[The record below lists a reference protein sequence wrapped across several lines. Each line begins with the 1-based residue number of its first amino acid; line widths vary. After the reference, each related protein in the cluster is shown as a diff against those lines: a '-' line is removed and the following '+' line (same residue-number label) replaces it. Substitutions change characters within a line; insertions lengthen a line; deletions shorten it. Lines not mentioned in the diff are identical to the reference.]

1 MAGKEQPTPSRAQ
14 TREKAPAATLHQEK
28 LLQSQGL
35 HHQQLSSESSSCT
48 DLLRL
53 SQKATSNSRA
63 AALQQPQPTAA
74 LWQSP
79 PVPKA
84 ARGVGEHRLPLD
96 VTGFRVL
103 IGFSLPA

>member
-14 TREKAPAATLHQEK
+14 TREKAPVATLHREK

-35 HHQQLSSESSSCT
+35 HQLSSESSSCT

-63 AALQQPQPTAA
+63 GALQQPQPTAA

-103 IGFSLPA
+103 IGFPLPA